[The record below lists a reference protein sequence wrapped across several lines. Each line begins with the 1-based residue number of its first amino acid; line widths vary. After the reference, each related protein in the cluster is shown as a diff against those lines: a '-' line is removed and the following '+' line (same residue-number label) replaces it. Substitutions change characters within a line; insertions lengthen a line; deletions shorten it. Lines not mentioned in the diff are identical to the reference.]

1 MLNTE
6 PMAPAINDELDEII
20 KRLACLRENFDSLA
34 NDFGVH
40 LDHPEMVHPNCTNP
54 PGLGI
59 DKLRLSITEINV
71 QIGLIEQQHER
82 LFAARAQLFG
92 VGDGQWQT
100 EIGPVP
106 SLSDDTPKYAPV
118 RTGDFRAH

>member
-6 PMAPAINDELDEII
+6 PMTPAINDELDEII

-40 LDHPEMVHPNCTNP
+40 LDHPEMVHPNRTNP

-59 DKLRLSITEINV
+59 DKLRLSITEINA
-71 QIGLIEQQHER
+71 QISLIEQQQER

-92 VGDGQWQT
+92 VGDGQWQAT
-100 EIGPVP
+100 DAPVP
-106 SLSDDTPKYAPV
+106 NTPDYGPV